1 MVRVQRLD
9 QNSDIETDWILLAS
23 PMAGDKAGF
32 CFSPEPDDVAV
43 IAFCGEQPIILG
55 FIYPGGVETP
65 VTDPKERAIQSRD
78 GNALI
83 LIDGDKSGITLRD
96 KHKNEITMNADGITI
111 KTTRTSPSK
120 PRAPRRSRVQR
131 GAEPM
136 NIQLPDPKSYSGV
149 VLSGWT
155 VNQTAARKR

>member
-1 MVRVQRLD
+1 MSDDLAPSLVLGTVVETQSTIEGLMVRVQRLD
-9 QNSDIETDWILLAS
+9 QSVDIETDWILMSS
-23 PMAGDKAGF
+23 PMAGEKAGF

-43 IAFCGEQPIILG
+43 IAFCGERPIILG

-65 VTDPKERAIQSRD
+65 TSDPKERTIQSRD

-111 KTTRTSPSK
+111 KTDGKFTVEAGGTATIK
-120 PRAPRRSRVQR
+120 
-131 GAEPM
+131 GA
-136 NIQLPDPKSYSGV
+136 
-149 VLSGWT
+149 T
-155 VNQTAARKR
+155 VELNP